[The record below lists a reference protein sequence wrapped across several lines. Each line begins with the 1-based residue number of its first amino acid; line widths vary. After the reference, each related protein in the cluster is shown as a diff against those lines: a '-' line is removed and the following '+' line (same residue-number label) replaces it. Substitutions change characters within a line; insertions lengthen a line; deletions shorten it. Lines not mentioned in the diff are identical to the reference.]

1 LRIKVKLFAEVREVA
16 GLSEVEVYVKD
27 GSSLIDVLNELSEK
41 LGEGFREKVMDEKM
55 GTPRGEYKFSLNG
68 VIMHEVDLRMKLK
81 DGDVLAILP
90 PVSGG

>member
-1 LRIKVKLFAEVREVA
+1 MKVKLFAEVREVA
-16 GLSEVEVYVKD
+16 GFSEVEVCLKD

-41 LGEGFREKVMDEKM
+41 LGEGFREKVIDEKM
-55 GTPRGEYKFSLNG
+55 GIPRGGYKFSLNG
-68 VIMHEVDLRMKLK
+68 VIMQEVDLRMKLK